1 MSKAAI
7 ILRLK
12 GVGYGADALF
22 RVIFDSGQVYT
33 CPGNS
38 NSVIEVSHLGK
49 NRLRVEEGDFSSDWK
64 DMLIE
69 EGFVYNVI
77 VSVPSKTSLWMGSL
91 FGGSSVLDIDIV
103 RE

>member
-1 MSKAAI
+1 MGKAAI

-12 GVGYGADALF
+12 GVGYGAHALF
-22 RVIFDSGQVYT
+22 RVVFESGQVYN

-38 NSVIEVSHLGK
+38 NSVIEISHLGK
-49 NRLRVEEGDFSSDWK
+49 NRLRVEEGDFSSGWK
-64 DMLIE
+64 DLLLE
-69 EGFVYNVI
+69 DGFVYNII
-77 VSVPSKTSLWMGSL
+77 VSVPSKTSMWMGSL